1 MEVLRAGARGLF
13 SLVELGCGERTRAS
27 PKGLGQESRLL
38 THRLPGYCEP
48 SEMREEEGLQERGGA
63 FAPPAGRPLFLEAVG
78 VLYNLLT
85 SC

>member
-1 MEVLRAGARGLF
+1 MSWAVG
-13 SLVELGCGERTRAS
+13 
-27 PKGLGQESRLL
+27 KGLELLQRAWGRNHCLL